1 MRSVVFLVE
10 NGRRQERRQVN
21 ELLGLEDNDCF
32 SLNISKLG
40 RYGRLTG
47 KSRFFN
53 LSLGENAFQHGDTK
67 RQRSRDNDR
76 N

>member
-1 MRSVVFLVE
+1 M
-10 NGRRQERRQVN
+10 N

-40 RYGRLTG
+40 RYGHLMGR
-47 KSRFFN
+47 SRFFN
-53 LSLGENAFQHGDTK
+53 LSLDENAFQRGDTE
-67 RQRSRDNDR
+67 REYSRDNDK